1 MDINLSNKH
10 EYNAAVENVFIRL
23 LINSVY
29 NALDVCAVEVSHTH
43 LYNELFVCT
52 ANELSIKT
60 DLGIITLSKGDA
72 AIIPANIPH
81 HKINWKVLSG
91 WRTVGFFITK
101 KSGAEYSNL
110 HKKLKPLCTAQKP
123 IVFRNVTEICE
134 RIDRLHKIAYNEDDP
149 LPAIEMACILS
160 SLAMIENQNNLRD
173 ENPETHIPDIYR
185 LAWFEDLIANYYH
198 EPLSTNKV
206 AEKLHISSRHLSRV
220 IKEHYGKTLHE
231 ILVKKRLDVACE
243 LLLSTDNS
251 VNVIMRKVGYTNSSL
266 FYKDFS
272 ARYGTTPTAYRESFL

>member
-29 NALDVCAVEVSHTH
+29 NSSNEDEVKLSHTH

-81 HKINWKVLSG
+81 NKINCEVLSG
-91 WRTVGFFITK
+91 WRAVGFFITK

-110 HKKLKPLCTAQKP
+110 HKKLKPLYKAQKP

-149 LPAIEMACILS
+149 LPAIEIACILS
-160 SLAMIENQNNLRD
+160 RLAVIENQNNLRD

-185 LAWFEDLIANYYH
+185 LAWFEDLIANCYY
-198 EPLSTNKV
+198 EPLTTGKV
-206 AEKLHISSRHLSRV
+206 ANMLHISTRHLSRI
-220 IKEHYGKTLHE
+220 IKEQYGTTFHKFL
-231 ILVKKRLDVACE
+231 IKKRLDAASE